1 MLFTFEFAKMT
12 MKKNVFNSIIDVST
26 IFRLNKMKLFNDNI
40 SRCKLIDFEIF
51 DYENDIHKKMTTKN
65 DDSKN

>member
-1 MLFTFEFAKMT
+1 M
-12 MKKNVFNSIIDVST
+12 FNSIINVST

-40 SRCKLIDFEIF
+40 SRYKLIDFEIF
-51 DYENDIHKKMTTKN
+51 DYENDIHKKMTIKN